1 MKILFTG
8 GGTAGHVLPIIAI
21 TREIRRIYQ
30 DKIQFFYL
38 GPEDEFGQILLSQEG
53 IKVKH
58 VFSGKIRRY
67 FDWKAFFQNLIDVLF
82 KIPAGIFQAFFYI
95 FFLAPDLIF
104 SKGGFGSV
112 PGVIAGWLLK
122 VPIFLHESDISP
134 GLSNRF
140 LSKFA
145 LEIFV
150 SFPRTEYFPPRKMI
164 LVGNPIRRE
173 ILEGS
178 KTEAQ
183 KLFKLSQRPP
193 SPAEQDE
200 ARDEAKPQRPPVILI
215 LGGSQGAQRIND
227 KFLEI
232 LPELLKNFEIIH
244 QSGEKN
250 FKEVKA
256 ESKAMLPR
264 ELVIFYHLFPFL
276 KEEELKQ
283 AYAASDLI
291 VSRAGSGSIFE
302 ISAIGKPSI
311 LIPLPEAAQNHQ
323 VKNAY
328 AYAEKGATIVL
339 EEINF
344 TPHFFLEKL
353 KYLFSRSEEL
363 EKMRK
368 AAQEFSRPRAA
379 KIIAEYI
386 VEWLTPHRFSKGK
399 ASQTNDT
406 KSGGGLTK

>member
-1 MKILFTG
+1 MRILFTG
-8 GGTAGHVLPIIAI
+8 GGTGGHLFPIIAL

-38 GPEDEFGQILLSQEG
+38 GPRDEFGSILLSQEG

-58 VFSGKIRRY
+58 IFSGKMRRY
-67 FDWKAFFQNLIDVLF
+67 IDWKAPFQNLIDLLF
-82 KIPAGIFQAFFYI
+82 KIPLGILQAFFYI
-95 FFLAPDLIF
+95 FFWAPDLIF
-104 SKGGFGSV
+104 SKGGYGSLPTV
-112 PGVIAGWLLK
+112 LAGWLLG

-134 GLSNRF
+134 GLANRI

-150 SFPRTEYFPPRKMI
+150 SFPKTEYFKPSKMI

-178 KTEAQ
+178 KTNGQ
-183 KLFKLSQRPP
+183 KLFNLSGV
-193 SPAEQDE
+193 
-200 ARDEAKPQRPPVILI
+200 KPVILI

-227 KFLEI
+227 KILEI

-244 QSGEKN
+244 QTGKKN

-256 ESKAMLPR
+256 ESKAILPK
-264 ELVIFYHLFPFL
+264 ELLPFYHPFPFL

-283 AYAASDLI
+283 AYVASDLI

-302 ISAIGKPSI
+302 IAALKKPSI
-311 LIPLPEAAQNHQ
+311 LIPLPESAQNHQ

-328 AYAEKGATIVL
+328 AYAQKGAAIVL
-339 EEINF
+339 EEANF
-344 TPHFFLEKL
+344 TPHFFLKKL
-353 KYLFSRSEEL
+353 KYLFSRPEEL
-363 EKMRK
+363 EKMQK
-368 AAQEFSRPRAA
+368 AAEEFSKPLAA
-379 KIIAEYI
+379 KIIAKYI
-386 VEWLTPHRFSKGK
+386 V
-399 ASQTNDT
+399 NY
-406 KSGGGLTK
+406 LTK